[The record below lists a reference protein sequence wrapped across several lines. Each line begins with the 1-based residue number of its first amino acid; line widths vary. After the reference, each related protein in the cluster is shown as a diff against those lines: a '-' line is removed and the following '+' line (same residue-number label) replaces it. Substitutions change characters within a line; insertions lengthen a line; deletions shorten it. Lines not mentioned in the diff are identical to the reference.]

1 MGLSA
6 QADGG
11 GARPLVSDVCFVR
24 APPGVHR
31 ALVCEAVDALSFLM
45 VGGAEELLSGVVR
58 VGLRPGAVFP
68 FPVAVAVPFSARY
81 RGNYREV
88 VVKVVDAER
97 RVNYIHPVV
106 TEGNCD
112 GQRSS
117 LAEVRV
123 YALGLFAVVS
133 RLKKE
138 TFTVPRTGSSFKLT
152 TDPRVGLT
160 YLPQSFTA
168 PVMIQASVQPLDAVL
183 LASVRSRTEVYHPVV
198 STSPMLYLTHPTSQ
212 PLRRTMTLTL
222 PCPPNPT
229 KKRAG
234 PVEELKT
241 RSVGGSLSW
250 DHHVNNRLRALDRH
264 VKASAEVSMDLLM
277 VLVYRDKE
285 WSLMEDVNVKNQQK
299 GLVSMELTENI
310 HRVLVLR
317 LQSPVQ
323 PCHLLSLAED
333 LEDTARRHAVTVIL
347 QRQKDDPR
355 AVLVSALP
363 SRDLEWEVS
372 RLRAQGYA
380 GAVDASHEVS
390 MCEGDQLILRFS
402 GNITSTGKGE
412 EVFGIISKLHLV
424 SAPGS
429 NQNQN
434 QNLVP
439 ERLTFHSQR
448 RNQIRV
454 RLTQVDPF
462 GNHSSQH
469 YKGTAMFY
477 KVSRAHVDR
486 TRDQLTDQEVL
497 GEPSSPFLSTQSSPF
512 LSTQSSPF
520 LSTQS
525 SPFLSTQSSL
535 FLSTQSSPFLSTQSG
550 PFLSTQSGP
559 FLSTQSGPFLSTQSS
574 LFLSTQSSPFL
585 STQSG
590 PFLSTQS
597 SLFLSTQSSPFL
609 STQSSPFLSSP
620 FLSTQSSP
628 FLSTQS
634 SLFLSTQ
641 SSPFLSTQSGP
652 FLSTQ
657 SVRSLLDSV
666 LLWLSTRL
674 SQEDVSL
681 LVLSLRLRRST
692 VQLVQ
697 LRAGGSP
704 ASRAFQVLAL
714 WRRGLPTA
722 PPPHR
727 NLSHLASCLAKSGRP
742 DLGQELLDRLASGP
756 DPGPDPGPEPGPDPG
771 PDPRPDP
778 EPAS

>member
-1 MGLSA
+1 MNLILEISDHIEEVLNRLKTIITRLDQQIHQQSTPGPQEPGPTSGPHGHPEPHLDSPETCRPRSELRPESETFRPGSEPRPESETCRPGSEPRPDYETSRSGSELRPEQTEVTGPEEAEGHLEDKQDLGPEETSLSA

-310 HRVLVLR
+310 HRSVFLVLR

-412 EVFGIISKLHLV
+412 ESEV
-424 SAPGS
+424 
-429 NQNQN
+429 Q
-434 QNLVP
+434 
-439 ERLTFHSQR
+439 T
-448 RNQIRV
+448 IRV

-477 KVSRAHVDR
+477 KVI
-486 TRDQLTDQEVL
+486 
-497 GEPSSPFLSTQSSPF
+497 QSLPVHSV
-512 LSTQSSPF
+512 QSLPVHSVR
-520 LSTQS
+520 
-525 SPFLSTQSSL
+525 SL
-535 FLSTQSSPFLSTQSG
+535 PVHSVR
-550 PFLSTQSGP
+550 
-559 FLSTQSGPFLSTQSS
+559 S
-574 LFLSTQSSPFL
+574 LPVHSVR
-585 STQSG
+585 
-590 PFLSTQS
+590 
-597 SLFLSTQSSPFL
+597 SLPVH
-609 STQSSPFLSSP
+609 
-620 FLSTQSSP
+620 
-628 FLSTQS
+628 
-634 SLFLSTQ
+634 
-641 SSPFLSTQSGP
+641 
-652 FLSTQ
+652 

-742 DLGQELLDRLASGP
+742 DLGQELLDPCNPLFSQCFHI
-756 DPGPDPGPEPGPDPG
+756 
-771 PDPRPDP
+771 
-778 EPAS
+778 STLFSYFYSLVFTS